1 MLSSS
6 NRLTSPVHFREV
18 VRRGRRRG
26 GDLLVVHLWAS
37 PSPVLPH
44 GRPAGPRVGFVV
56 SKAVGPAVTRNL
68 VKRRLRHLCRERLTA
83 LPSGSMLVVRAL
95 PAAADASYDDLAREL
110 DRCLSQVSATK
121 NRPAAAVV
129 NR

>member
-1 MLSSS
+1 MLSSG

-37 PSPVLPH
+37 TSAPLP
-44 GRPAGPRVGFVV
+44 GNGPAGPRVGFVV

-68 VKRRLRHLCRERLTA
+68 VKRRLRHLCRERIDA
-83 LPSGSMLVVRAL
+83 LPPGSMLVVRAL
-95 PAAADASYDDLAREL
+95 PAAADAGYQELADEL
-110 DRCLSQVSATK
+110 DRCLAQVSASKDLT
-121 NRPAAAVV
+121 AEAVHSG
-129 NR
+129 